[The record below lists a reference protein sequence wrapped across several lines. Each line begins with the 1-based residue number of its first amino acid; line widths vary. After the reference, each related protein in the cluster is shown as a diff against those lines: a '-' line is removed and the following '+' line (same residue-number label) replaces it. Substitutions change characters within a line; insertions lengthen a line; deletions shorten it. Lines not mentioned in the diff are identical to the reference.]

1 MLTDHR
7 VQMDGK
13 YLNAL
18 VFRNCNAILKKLDI
32 EESLIDILL
41 RVSGA
46 NEPNSCFE
54 IITTST

>member
-1 MLTDHR
+1 MLTDNR
-7 VQMDGK
+7 VRIDGK
-13 YLNAL
+13 YSDAL
-18 VFRNCNAILKKLDI
+18 VFRNCNVILKKLDI
-32 EESLIDILL
+32 EKPLIDILF

>member
-7 VQMDGK
+7 VRIDGK
-13 YLNAL
+13 YSNALVFPL

-46 NEPNSCFE
+46 NEPIHISK
-54 IITTST
+54 

>member
-7 VQMDGK
+7 VRIDGK
-13 YLNAL
+13 YSNTL
-18 VFRNCNAILKKLDI
+18 VFRNCNAILKKLNI

-41 RVSGA
+41 RVSGV

>member
-7 VQMDGK
+7 VRIDGK
-13 YLNAL
+13 YSNAL
-18 VFRNCNAILKKLDI
+18 VFRNCNAILRKLNI